1 MKDNTLRSIEA
12 KLRREEQLDAI
23 QREKR
28 KALLE
33 AQYRRAYAVK
43 EFTDIN
49 WTFAT
54 KKLKGGSCILLAKP
68 KYSYHRYRE
77 ICRDGQ
83 GLKFKTKTSAHY
95 AAKQI
100 CELGLTEAGYELGQE
115 YSLL

>member
-28 KALLE
+28 KVLLE
-33 AQYRRAYAVK
+33 EQYKRAYAIK
-43 EFTDIN
+43 EFTSID

-68 KYSYHRYRE
+68 KYGYHKYRE
-77 ICRDGQ
+77 ICRDGR
-83 GLKFKTKTSAHY
+83 GLKFKTKTSAHH
-95 AAKQI
+95 AAEQI
-100 CELGLTEAGYELGQE
+100 CELGLTEAGFELGQE
-115 YSLL
+115 HSLL

>member
-33 AQYRRAYAVK
+33 EQYKRAYAIKKV
-43 EFTDIN
+43 TGID

-68 KYSYHRYRE
+68 KYSYHKYRE
-77 ICRDGQ
+77 ICKEGK
-83 GLKFKTKTSAHY
+83 GIKFKTKASAHY
-95 AAKQI
+95 AAKLI
-100 CELGLTEAGYELGQE
+100 CEFGLTEAGYELGQE

>member
-1 MKDNTLRSIEA
+1 MKNNTLQSIEA
-12 KLRREEQLDAI
+12 KLRREEHL
-23 QREKR
+23 REKAAFEKQLR
-28 KALLE
+28 E
-33 AQYRRAYAVK
+33 ARILK
-43 EFTDIN
+43 ECCNTK

-68 KYSYHRYRE
+68 KYGYHKYRE
-77 ICRDGQ
+77 ICRDGR
-83 GLKFKTKTSAHY
+83 GIKFKTKTSAHY